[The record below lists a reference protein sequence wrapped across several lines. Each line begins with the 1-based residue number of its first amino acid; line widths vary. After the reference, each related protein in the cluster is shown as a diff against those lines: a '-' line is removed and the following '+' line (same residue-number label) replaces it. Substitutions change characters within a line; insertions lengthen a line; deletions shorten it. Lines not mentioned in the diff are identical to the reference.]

1 MNICVND
8 IHYYLEI
15 EGEGE
20 PLLLLHGFTGSV
32 RSWDEI
38 RALLK
43 TQFRLIAVDLLG
55 HGQSTL
61 PSSADRCAMPAACDD
76 LRALLA
82 ALGLASAHVL
92 GYSMGGRLAL
102 GFALL
107 HPHCVRSLT
116 VISGSPGLATEAERA
131 ARRASDDAL
140 AQRIERNGIA
150 AFVAEWEKLPL
161 WRGQTLS
168 ENAAAKLR
176 AERMR
181 NQPSGLAHS
190 LRGMGTGAQ
199 PSFWHRLGELA
210 MPVLWLAGERDAKF
224 VEIAQQMHTALPASR
239 CIIAAN
245 AGHALHLEQP
255 QWVADSVML
264 ITAEAQRRGVE
275 I

>member
-1 MNICVND
+1 MNLCVND

-38 RALLK
+38 RALLRAK
-43 TQFRLIAVDLLG
+43 FRVIAVDLLG
-55 HGQSTL
+55 HGQSSL
-61 PSSADRCAMPAACDD
+61 PNSADRYAMPAACDD

-82 ALGLASAHVL
+82 ALGLPSAHVL

-107 HPHCVRSLT
+107 HPQCVRSLT

-131 ARRASDDAL
+131 ARCASDDAL

-176 AERMR
+176 AERMSNR
-181 NQPSGLAHS
+181 PNGLAHS

-199 PSFWHRLGELA
+199 PSFWHRLSELT
-210 MPVLWLAGERDAKF
+210 MPVLWLVGERDAKF
-224 VEIAQQMHTALPASR
+224 VEIAQQMHVALPTSQ
-239 CIIAAN
+239 CIITPN

-264 ITAEAQRRGVE
+264 IAAEAQRRGVY
-275 I
+275 